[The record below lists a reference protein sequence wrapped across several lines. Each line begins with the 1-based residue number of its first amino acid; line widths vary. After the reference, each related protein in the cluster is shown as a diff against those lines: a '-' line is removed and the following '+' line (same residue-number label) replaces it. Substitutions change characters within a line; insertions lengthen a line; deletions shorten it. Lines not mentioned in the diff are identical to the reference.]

1 MGILSPSFLTNN
13 INIIGQIVSVM
24 ILVIFD
30 DFISGRVILPG
41 VDKLRDIV
49 FQKAKEKIQK
59 KQETKRFTKKIEILL
74 AKYSAEFL
82 ATFLFI
88 SYFFAGYFILS
99 EYIIVPILQRLQ
111 HIILLTTLACFLA
124 ISWVF
129 NNKSLRKK
137 FLDYS
142 QT

>member
-1 MGILSPSFLTNN
+1 MGILSPSFLVNN
-13 INIIGQIVSVM
+13 INTIGQVISVM

-41 VDKLRDIV
+41 VDRLKDLV

-82 ATFLFI
+82 ATSLFI
-88 SYFFAGYFILS
+88 LYFFAGYFFLS

-111 HIILLTTLACFLA
+111 HIVLITTIASFLA

-142 QT
+142 